1 MLEKLGEKEFESLAE
16 RSENK
21 KTWKKRELEELRD
34 KLKRRIDELEPVYIL
49 SRE

>member
-1 MLEKLGEKEFESLAE
+1 MLEKLGQKEFDDLTE

-34 KLKRRIDELEPVYIL
+34 KLKRRISEL
-49 SRE
+49 SQ